1 MRKKEEKI
9 KETDIKD
16 KLIKEANEVI
26 EELDKVFF
34 L

>member
-9 KETDIKD
+9 KEE
-16 KLIKEANEVI
+16 LIKEANEVI
-26 EELDKVFF
+26 DELDRVFF